1 MTETEAYV
9 QIKVAERHV
18 SLTGHDRIRDV
29 RDRLWCRPDEAG
41 RRTHFWR
48 MVYEWCQS
56 DPEWQV
62 ALMIARLEA

>member
-9 QIKVAERHV
+9 QIKRAEPHV
-18 SLTGHDRIRDV
+18 SLTGRDRIRDI
-29 RDRLWCRPDEAG
+29 RDSLWGLTDETGKRLR
-41 RRTHFWR
+41 FWR